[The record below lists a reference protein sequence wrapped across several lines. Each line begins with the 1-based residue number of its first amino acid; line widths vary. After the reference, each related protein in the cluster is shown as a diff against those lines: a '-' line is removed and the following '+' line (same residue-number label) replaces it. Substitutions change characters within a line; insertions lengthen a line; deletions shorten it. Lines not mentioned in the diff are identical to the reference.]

1 MNGGSLEGL
10 SAEELRDIEQTLARI
25 NEQLAE
31 ISRRQEEMA
40 ASVGSGI
47 RKATRDVEEFNRKME
62 KDTSRALVGMMTGTK
77 SAADAMRGIWES
89 FLQFFLNRIIKQ
101 MNQALGGLVGGGA
114 GGFFGALFGGL
125 LGLFGLQEGG
135 LVRGTRKGSLFVLG
149 ENFTDELVV
158 PLSKIA
164 AGYSAGGSGGSGA
177 LEARPQ
183 VSIFPRFVIENN
195 APLDAE
201 IRVYELAETGR
212 RLVASTGL
220 VGRPENR

>member
-10 SAEELRDIEQTLARI
+10 SVEELRDVEQTLERI
-25 NEQLAE
+25 NERLAE

-47 RKATRDVEEFNRKME
+47 RKAARDVEEFNRKME
-62 KDTSRALVGMMTGTK
+62 RDTSRALAGMIAGTK
-77 SAADAMRGIWES
+77 SAANAMRGIWQN
-89 FLQFFLNRIIKQ
+89 FLSFFLNRIIKQ
-101 MNQALGGLVGGGA
+101 MNQALGGLVGGGG

-135 LVRGTRKGSLFVLG
+135 LVRGTREGRLFVLG

-158 PLSKIA
+158 PLSKLA
-164 AGYSAGGSGGSGA
+164 AGYSGGGPGE
-177 LEARPQ
+177 LEVKPQ
-183 VSIFPRFVIENN
+183 VSVFPRFVIENN

-201 IRVYELAETGR
+201 MRIYEMAETGR
-212 RLVASTGL
+212 RLVAATGL
-220 VGRPENR
+220 VAGPENK

>member
-1 MNGGSLEGL
+1 MNGGSPEGL
-10 SAEELRDIEQTLARI
+10 SADELRDVELTLERI

-31 ISRRQEEMA
+31 ISRRQEEVA

-47 RKATRDVEEFNRKME
+47 RKAARDVEEFNRKME
-62 KDTSRALVGMMTGTK
+62 RDTSRALAGMIAGTK
-77 SAADAMRGIWES
+77 SAANAMRGVWQN
-89 FLQFFLNRIIKQ
+89 FLSFFLNRIIEQ
-101 MNQALGGLVGGGA
+101 ISGALGGLVGGGG

-135 LVRGTRKGSLFVLG
+135 LVRGTREGRLFVLG

-164 AGYSAGGSGGSGA
+164 AGRSAGGPGQ
-177 LEARPQ
+177 LEVTPQ

-201 IRVYELAETGR
+201 MRVYEMAETGR
-212 RLVASTGL
+212 RLVAATDL
-220 VGRPENR
+220 VGAPENE

>member
-1 MNGGSLEGL
+1 VNGGSTEGL
-10 SAEELRDIEQTLARI
+10 SAEELRDVEQTLARI

-47 RKATRDVEEFNRKME
+47 RKATRDVEEFNTKME
-62 KDTSRALVGMMTGTK
+62 KDTSRALAGMISGTK
-77 SAADAMRGIWES
+77 SAADAMRGVWQS

-101 MNQALGGLVGGGA
+101 MNQALGGLVGGGG

-135 LVRGTRKGSLFVLG
+135 LVRGTRRGRLFMLG

-164 AGYSAGGSGGSGA
+164 AGYSGGGPGTPGA
-177 LEARPQ
+177 LEVRPQ

-220 VGRPENR
+220 IGQPENG